1 MPNLTDTRELEI
13 IARSIA
19 EKFGCGISPDEQKEH
34 SKLLAILPER
44 IDTVINN
51 QEKILNSYED
61 YLLKVR
67 TLEMNQKVNHRRLCD
82 LEDNVGS
89 LTIRV
94 ADCENNITKIFTGRK
109 IFFWTLGIVMSVIT
123 VLADWILRTFWS
135 K

>member
-19 EKFGCGISPDEQKEH
+19 EKFGGGISPDEQKEH